1 MILIIIVDMK
11 RTVFIISLI
20 LSLASCSQKELNLLD
35 GATKIE
41 LLQGKWDEYYEDPS
55 FAMDGGLTW
64 QIGKEEIV
72 LHSYDVLTDTS
83 EDVHIG
89 YDVSRQNGQYIIT
102 LHYTK
107 WAYDDSFQI
116 TVLNDKEMAWQKV
129 GTTFSAGSYSGDY
142 KHFVN
147 DNFWKLDDN
156 FWKQ

>member
-1 MILIIIVDMK
+1 MLHQNCGIFSYFCSS
-11 RTVFIISLI
+11 TVFIISLI
-20 LSLASCSQKELNLLD
+20 ISLASCSQKELNLLD
-35 GATKIE
+35 GAMKIE

-129 GTTFSAGSYSGDY
+129 GTTFSAGSYSSDY

-147 DNFWKLDDN
+147 DNFWK
-156 FWKQ
+156 Q

>member
-1 MILIIIVDMK
+1 MKHLSVYNVIIALGLA
-11 RTVFIISLI
+11 TV
-20 LSLASCSQKELNLLD
+20 LASCSQTEPDLP
-35 GATKIE
+35 GEEVTIS
-41 LLQGKWDEYYEDPS
+41 LLQGKWDEYYDDPS

-147 DNFWKLDDN
+147 DNY
-156 FWKQ
+156 WKQ